1 MIVDSVAFL
10 ELSTMKLNTLRRH
23 MTKNKLLDHLRQ
35 IAKDAVSDST
45 YLYGDDINKRL
56 SQIAAFNK
64 ALLSLSFILITS
76 DNTIAMVYVNN
87 IPGSHSTIADY
98 MFRTFNK
105 NIVWKLSTFLFDS
118 ILERF

>member
-1 MIVDSVAFL
+1 
-10 ELSTMKLNTLRRH
+10 

-35 IAKDAVSDST
+35 IAKDVVSAST
-45 YLYGDDINKRL
+45 YLHGDDINKRL
-56 SQIAAFNK
+56 SQIAASNK
-64 ALLSLSFILITS
+64 ALLSLRYILITS
-76 DNTIAMVYVNN
+76 DNTIAMAYVNN

-105 NIVWKLSTFLFDS
+105 NTVWKLATFLFDS

>member
-23 MTKNKLLDHLRQ
+23 MTKNIVLDHLRQ

>member
-1 MIVDSVAFL
+1 MIVESAAFL

-23 MTKNKLLDHLRQ
+23 KTKNKLLDHLRQ
-35 IAKDAVSDST
+35 IAKDVVSAST

-56 SQIAAFNK
+56 SQIAASNK
-64 ALLSLSFILITS
+64 ALLSLRYILITS
-76 DNTIAMVYVNN
+76 DNTIAMAYVNN